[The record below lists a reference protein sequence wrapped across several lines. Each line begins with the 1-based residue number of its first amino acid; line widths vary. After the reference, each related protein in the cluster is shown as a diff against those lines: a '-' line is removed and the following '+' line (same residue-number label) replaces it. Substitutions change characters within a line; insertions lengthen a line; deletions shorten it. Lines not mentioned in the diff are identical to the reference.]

1 MLFCAE
7 QAPGAASYTSKGGGT
22 PSSLEAQLDW
32 LDDTGTSQAR
42 PGATS
47 SSQASPA
54 PLSAT
59 MSDGAGFNMAAAV
72 AAAAVAEPEGYA
84 QRPLATW
91 SVEEVCEWLADVV
104 QLPQHTDAFKEH
116 GIDGRSR
123 CCAVDCLHASWL
135 RVAIGTACPLPPDI
149 GLRKD
154 FCVCGRCAPLHS
166 PTRPRFAVGVCLAGF
181 LLSRLVKDD
190 LDDLGEFTG
199 LAKTKVIARRDE
211 AAMVGG
217 GRRDPRVSANAYGA
231 RLDTD

>member
-104 QLPQHTDAFKEH
+104 QLPQHTDAFKETELMVGH
-116 GIDGRSR
+116 AAAPWIACTLLGFALQLALLVHCRQTSDLGRTS
-123 CCAVDCLHASWL
+123 AFV
-135 RVAIGTACPLPPDI
+135 VAARLC
-149 GLRKD
+149 
-154 FCVCGRCAPLHS
+154 
-166 PTRPRFAVGVCLAGF
+166 TRPRAHGSPSVCALQ
-181 LLSRLVKDD
+181 
-190 LDDLGEFTG
+190 
-199 LAKTKVIARRDE
+199 
-211 AAMVGG
+211 
-217 GRRDPRVSANAYGA
+217 VSC
-231 RLDTD
+231 